1 MLGSIGD
8 TFSESD
14 GNLERRVR
22 EGFCFD
28 FESKLLNGTE
38 EVMLPKNLLF
48 SKISEPDFAMVGTS

>member
-14 GNLERRVR
+14 GNLERRVSD
-22 EGFCFD
+22 FCFD

-48 SKISEPDFAMVGTS
+48 SKISEPDLAMIGTS